1 MCYGNTQHLPRR
13 SQRRRVATLVV
24 FALIFP
30 IREASASPTAAS
42 ESNQQSTREE
52 SLPIEECQ
60 ISDAARE
67 ALKNAWAARVQTPEI
82 PKFLELYQQAQTAA
96 KPPECDSVK
105 ARMLADKARQLADEC
120 SKNESALSA
129 IEAANSASNEKGRPI
144 DVEDLIYQAKVALS
158 PPECDV
164 VRAKNLADKAKQMAY
179 SDKSS
184 ISDIWDSEGFWILL
198 SMFIGVAF

>member
-30 IREASASPTAAS
+30 IREASASPTAAN

-52 SLPIEECQ
+52 SLPVEECQ

-67 ALKNAWAARVQTPEI
+67 ALKNAWAVRVQTPEI

-105 ARMLADKARQLADEC
+105 ARMLADKARQLAR
-120 SKNESALSA
+120 
-129 IEAANSASNEKGRPI
+129 AAAGMYLGLPNYRNNWLRLGFSSER
-144 DVEDLIYQAKVALS
+144 KV
-158 PPECDV
+158 
-164 VRAKNLADKAKQMAY
+164 RF
-179 SDKSS
+179 SS
-184 ISDIWDSEGFWILL
+184 TRK
-198 SMFIGVAF
+198 